1 MPDYHR
7 LGPPITRRDVVNDA
21 KTNRPRRSWI
31 QFNVRAALIGV
42 AAAAVFLGLEV
53 NWARKQTTAVA
64 AVKAYGGFVHYDH
77 EYVKGAYVPG
87 REPLALQWLRRAIGD
102 DFFRTVVEVIRASR
116 PSPRW

>member
-1 MPDYHR
+1 
-7 LGPPITRRDVVNDA
+7 VNDA

-31 QFNVRAALIGV
+31 QFNGRAAVIGV

-87 REPLALQWLRRAIGD
+87 REPLAPRQVATATIR
-102 DFFRTVVEVIRASR
+102 FRTNAGCSKGQTAT
-116 PSPRW
+116 

>member
-1 MPDYHR
+1 M
-7 LGPPITRRDVVNDA
+7 NDA

-31 QFNVRAALIGV
+31 QFNVRAAVIGV
-42 AAAAVFLGLEV
+42 AAVAVFLGLEV

-64 AVKAYGGFVHYDH
+64 AVMAYGGFVHYEH
-77 EYVKGAYVPG
+77 EYVGGAYVPG
-87 REPLALQWLRRAIGD
+87 REPLAPQCLRRAIGD